1 MNKKVFAE
9 ELVKLADSLTAANKT
24 KYKGYTIEPSGM
36 NFYVTDP
43 SGHRAFGEVPAS
55 VETAKKWID
64 MDIREKGKKSASEEL
79 TAMEFPT
86 QDAMDKYLKEHPDA
100 DKSKHKVKKTKSL
113 SEQHPFNPKDPKNPT
128 DEEIDKHNRE
138 LAEAVRNKKIKE
150 TPDEVEE
157 RLKKQMGDK
166 YKPQEQRVKE
176 ETEKW
181 NKKSSIASELL
192 LVAKELTAIEFPTQD
207 AYDKYMKEHP
217 DADKSLHRVTKTE
230 KKEAPAKKEE
240 SAKPSDSRSL
250 SDNYIKR
257 RKEIFKK
264 DSGIS
269 HEEYENVEGKVK
281 ALAYKDDANYA
292 KYEPLID
299 SAWKGYFKSGE
310 KQLLD
315 AANDLVSEKHLSKEE
330 VGHILTRG
338 LSEAKANVESWES
351 GNNLFG
357 IKKDAPKYD
366 QYVQN
371 SKNHLKDW
379 ESLIKKFKGGKAEA
393 EKKSSIVVASEL
405 IHIAKE
411 LSAVNKFETRDV
423 VLFKKD
429 GKDVEAEVEEVKFN
443 GGKYLYKIDKS
454 EKLVPEFELKRAAST
469 QNKEGASEMRERLTA
484 QDKEAADILGQ
495 IEALEKRFAA
505 DDKDIAQKADEAAK
519 AEKQQIS
526 NPQGVQLKD
535 VGDQNAKANANW
547 PVEDKMAVASALVK
561 LANAVLADDD
571 EEEDD
576 KEACK

>member
-64 MDIREKGKKSASEEL
+64 MDIREKGTKSASVTL

-86 QDAMDKYLKEHPDA
+86 QEALDKYLKDHPDA
-100 DKSKHKVKKTKSL
+100 DKSKHKVVKNDE
-113 SEQHPFNPKDPKNPT
+113 SE
-128 DEEIDKHNRE
+128 R
-138 LAEAVRNKKIKE
+138 KIRE
-150 TPDEVEE
+150 TPDEVEK

-181 NKKSSIASELL
+181 NKKLSIASELL